1 MQASSQIKN
10 NNILMKKIKLELVI
24 ENDANGLSG
33 RVKYNDN
40 LIVDFGKSLPE
51 LEEKLKKGLKE
62 FEKLDP
68 ETIEFEHFY
77 DVYALFEQFDFLKI
91 SKVAELAGI
100 NSELLNQ
107 YVSQVKYPNAEQ
119 AKKLEN
125 TIHDLA
131 RQMMKASIHV

>member
-107 YVSQVKYPNAEQ
+107 YVSQVKCPNAEQ

>member
-1 MQASSQIKN
+1 
-10 NNILMKKIKLELVI
+10 MKKIKLELVI
-24 ENDANGLSG
+24 ENDTNGLSG

-107 YVSQVKYPNAEQ
+107 YVSQVKCPNAEQ